1 MYTYDP
7 SIQYSTVIQS
17 YVSLTQKLRIGDMK
31 CEQAHS
37 SGRSDQ
43 SRTVDPAILRRDFL
57 AAQSTC
63 IDHRSWPLIVIGSAL
78 QLKKSFGCEV
88 VQILVTRRELKLL
101 YATFVL
107 PYGHSS
113 VFLLP
118 NVKATFLTSEWSL
131 QVRWRKQATCLSS
144 ANLTFARQI

>member
-1 MYTYDP
+1 
-7 SIQYSTVIQS
+7 
-17 YVSLTQKLRIGDMK
+17 MK

-43 SRTVDPAILRRDFL
+43 SRTVDQAILRRDLL

-63 IDHRSWPLIVIGSAL
+63 IDHRSLPLTVIGSAL
-78 QLKKSFGCEV
+78 QLKKSFGCGV

-107 PYGHSS
+107 PDGHSS

-118 NVKATFLTSEWSL
+118 NVKATFLTTEWSS

-144 ANLTFARQI
+144 ANLTFAQQI